1 MIFAFLVS
9 PAAAFRAALMGW
21 PEGQLCSF
29 VLRDERERSTATVDC
44 ATCVVRVMALA
55 RVFALL
61 ERIGAL
67 IAKNAAET
75 IRKVW
80 MFLVFMRTPF
90 STTCAA
96 KRHRMWHVAR
106 YARVAC

>member
-9 PAAAFRAALMGW
+9 SATAFRAALIGR
-21 PEGQLCSF
+21 PDGQLCSSVF
-29 VLRDERERSTATVDC
+29 RDERERSTTTVDC

-55 RVFALL
+55 RGLALL

-67 IAKNAAET
+67 MAKNAAET

-80 MFLVFMRTPF
+80 MCLVFMRTPF

-96 KRHRMWHVAR
+96 KHHRMWHVAK